1 MNKKDKI
8 KSVIVKR
15 FTEFYSNRKNL
26 DKEIDK
32 DWLMEK
38 MDNQL
43 KVTLKKISVRKLYED
58 CGINPLCIMNNI
70 SWTEGVDKKLI
81 CTETLNELGNKY
93 GFYKLNDNSMNSSK
107 LVDLPKSL
115 EIQHN
120 GKLRF
125 HLSDKL
131 GVKPKTVSLQS
142 IYKKCMDVTG
152 KTSWR
157 DVLSDLGFD
166 YDDIERKRSKNT
178 IEEVLSN
185 YINYKKENTIKTYT
199 SIVQDE
205 LRNNDSVLW
214 KQILKIINELEFNFN
229 KYSKFFVGITCLE
242 YFEKNKY
249 LPSKEILL
257 SNSTENYF
265 KEFLIN
271 QNDVKWDKYPEI
283 LQDIVLGMYVRGS
296 SIYGDDNKTD
306 IEKRVTYKIR
316 HWKGK
321 NSKNVYKNSGVLIN
335 ELQNIKSI
343 LNTKFD
349 RKQIYN
355 RLRELLDKTI
365 TTGVNHLS
373 REFIEKNEKE
383 FMNSCFKVERIKTN
397 NWGKVLEL
405 YGINSDLF
413 QPDRLDVSNR
423 GIKFENLVKDL
434 FSEYMILKSNR
445 SQLKDKLDFWYKKK
459 QGNMIP
465 DFTFIDKIIDTKF
478 SIGYSK
484 EGFHHRQV
492 TKQLK
497 KYHNTEK
504 DVIILTFNQKQDI
517 VNFNNKDTKI
527 INLKSLKK
535 FISDNF
541 GLEIED
547 YDLKYIFDEINNFKF
562 FRKYN

>member
-8 KSVIVKR
+8 KSVIIKR

-26 DKEIDK
+26 DKEINK
-32 DWLMEK
+32 NWLMEN

-43 KVTLKKISVRKLYED
+43 KMTFKKISVRKLYEE
-58 CGINPLCIMNNI
+58 CGINPLCIMNDVH
-70 SWTEGVDKKLI
+70 WTEGVDKKIICREILI
-81 CTETLNELGNKY
+81 ELGEKY
-93 GFYKLNDNSMNSSK
+93 GFSELNDSSMNSPK

-120 GKLRF
+120 GNQKFSLSEKL
-125 HLSDKL
+125 D
-131 GVKPKTVSLQS
+131 VKPKKVTLQS
-142 IYKKCMDVTG
+142 IYKRCMNVTG
-152 KTSWR
+152 RTSWR
-157 DVLSDLGFD
+157 NILLDLGLD
-166 YDDIERKRSKNT
+166 YEDIERKRSKNT
-178 IEEVLSN
+178 VEEVLSN
-185 YINYKKENTIKTYT
+185 YLNYKNQNLIKSYT
-199 SIVQDE
+199 SINQDD
-205 LRNNDSVLW
+205 LRNIDSVLW
-214 KQILKIINELEFNFN
+214 KQLLRVINELDYNFK
-229 KYSKFFVGITCLE
+229 KYSKFFIGLTCIE
-242 YFEKNKY
+242 YFHKNKY
-249 LPSKEILL
+249 LPSKEVLL
-257 SNSTENYF
+257 SKGVENDF
-265 KEFLIN
+265 KEYLSN
-271 QNDVKWDKYPEI
+271 QHDVKWDKYPEV

-296 SIYGDDNKTD
+296 SIYGDDNKTS

-321 NSKNVYKNSGVLIN
+321 KSKDIYKNSGILIN

-343 LNTKFD
+343 LYTKFD

-355 RLRELLDKTI
+355 KLRELLDKTI

-413 QPDRLDVSNR
+413 LPDRLDVSNR

-445 SQLKDKLDFWYKKK
+445 SQLKEKLDFWYKKK

-492 TKQLK
+492 TKQLE
-497 KYHNTEK
+497 KYHKTDK
-504 DVIILTFNQKQDI
+504 DVIILTFNQKQDV
-517 VNFNNKDTKI
+517 VNFNKRNTKI

-535 FISDNF
+535 FISKNF
-541 GLEIED
+541 SIEIED
-547 YDLKYIFDEINNFKF
+547 YDLKYIFDEINNIKF